1 MEETW
6 ELIKTLTN
14 PESII
19 RYGGIALL
27 IFVIFAE
34 TGLMVGFFLPGDSLV
49 FVAGLICGT
58 EPQLMQISIFTLAGS
73 LSLAAIAGN
82 IAGYYFG
89 RKVGP
94 ALFTKD
100 DNLLFKKKYITVTN
114 TFFAKH
120 GGKSLILGRF
130 LPIIRTFAPILA
142 GVIRMDIKTFL
153 FYSVVGGILW
163 ICSLSIMGYYLGRI
177 TWVKEN
183 LEWIVIAFVV
193 ITTIPVIQTWL
204 KERNNSTPVQ

>member
-1 MEETW
+1 MHVW
-6 ELIKTLTN
+6 EFIKTLTN

-58 EPQLMQISIFTLAGS
+58 EPQLMSISIITLASS
-73 LSLAAIAGN
+73 LTLAAITGN
-82 IAGYYFG
+82 MAGYYFG
-89 RKVGP
+89 RKIGP

-100 DNLLFKKKYITVTN
+100 DNLLFKKRYVDITDS
-114 TFFAKH
+114 FYKKH
-120 GGKSLILGRF
+120 GGKSLVLGRF

-142 GVIRMDIKTFL
+142 GVIKMEFKTFIL
-153 FYSVVGGILW
+153 YSVLGAILW
-163 ICSLSIMGYYLGRI
+163 IGSLSILGYYLGRI
-177 TWVKEN
+177 LWVKEN
-183 LEWIVIAFVV
+183 LEWIVIGLVI
-193 ITTIPVIQTWL
+193 ITTIPIIQTWR
-204 KERNNSTPVQ
+204 KERTY